1 MSIII
6 KILLIFI
13 FNIFILHQSFA
24 LNLDLKFHKE
34 TINDYCDF
42 LYNKKDNLF
51 SSDHWRVEE
60 VDNIKEY
67 FHLSS
72 KIKIKIF
79 PFIRGEKINGIRF
92 TFYNENEEPLL
103 LVNVDKKCNIM
114 VSRLIQRDIT
124 GKIFSIDNLSSD
136 LSKVKSSE
144 YFNPPLEKQK
154 PFKGIKVAIVD
165 TGVNYNLDF
174 IADKISRIDESNLT
188 GYDFEDNDSLPY
200 DIDTG
205 RSVFFPMHHGTSV
218 SSIILREA
226 PMSELVVYRFPRSE
240 MCKFENLIEHISVN
254 KIKIVNL
261 SMGSVNKDDWQCFYK
276 AAKSNKNILF
286 FVSAGNDGKNIDF
299 EKIYPASFD
308 LENIIVVTSSD
319 ISGNLAQGSNFG
331 SVSVDFLIP
340 GEQIPVI
347 DHRGVKTNA
356 SGSSFAVPRVVAM
369 AIRIL
374 SNNTNANILDIKSK
388 LISRAI
394 RSNEKVKYGW
404 IPDPLDNYLLN

>member
-42 LYNKKDNLF
+42 LYKKKDNLF

-60 VDNIKEY
+60 VNNIKEY

-114 VSRLIQRDIT
+114 VSRLIQRDIN

-144 YFNPPLEKQK
+144 YFNPTLEKQK

-188 GYDFEDNDSLPY
+188 GYDFEDDDSLPY

-356 SGSSFAVPRVVAM
+356 SGSSFAVPRAVAM

-374 SNNTNANILDIKSK
+374 SNNPNANIFAIKSK

-394 RSNEKVKYGW
+394 QSNEKVKYGW

>member
-6 KILLIFI
+6 KIFLIFI

-42 LYNKKDNLF
+42 LFNKKDNLF

-60 VDNIKEY
+60 VNNIKEY

-72 KIKIKIF
+72 KIKIKIL

-92 TFYNENEEPLL
+92 TFYNESQEPLL

-114 VSRLIQRDIT
+114 VSRLIQRDIN

-144 YFNPPLEKQK
+144 YFNPPLKKQK

-188 GYDFEDNDSLPY
+188 GYDFEDDDSLPY

-340 GEQIPVI
+340 GEQIQVI

>member
-34 TINDYCDF
+34 TINDYCDS
-42 LYNKKDNLF
+42 LYNKKDNIF
-51 SSDHWRVEE
+51 SSDHWKVEE

-188 GYDFEDNDSLPY
+188 GYDFEDDDSLPY

-356 SGSSFAVPRVVAM
+356 SGSSFAVPRAVAM

>member
-34 TINDYCDF
+34 TINDYCDS
-42 LYNKKDNLF
+42 LYNKKDNIF
-51 SSDHWRVEE
+51 SSDHWKVEE

-188 GYDFEDNDSLPY
+188 GYDFEDDDSLPY

>member
-51 SSDHWRVEE
+51 SSDHWKVEE

-144 YFNPPLEKQK
+144 YFNPPLKKQK

-188 GYDFEDNDSLPY
+188 GYDFEDDDSLPY

-331 SVSVDFLIP
+331 SVSVDFLIS

>member
-34 TINDYCDF
+34 TINDYCDS

-51 SSDHWRVEE
+51 SSDHWKVEE

-144 YFNPPLEKQK
+144 YFNPPLKKQK

-188 GYDFEDNDSLPY
+188 GYDFEDDDSLPY

-308 LENIIVVTSSD
+308 LENIIVITSSD

>member
-60 VDNIKEY
+60 VNNIKEY

-144 YFNPPLEKQK
+144 YFNPPLKKQK

-188 GYDFEDNDSLPY
+188 GYDFEDDDSLPY

>member
-92 TFYNENEEPLL
+92 TFYNESQEPLL

-188 GYDFEDNDSLPY
+188 GYDFEDDDSLPY

-299 EKIYPASFD
+299 DKIYPASFD

>member
-51 SSDHWRVEE
+51 SSDHWKVEE

-144 YFNPPLEKQK
+144 YFNPTLEKQK

-188 GYDFEDNDSLPY
+188 GYDFEDDDSLPY

>member
-60 VDNIKEY
+60 VNNIKEY

-114 VSRLIQRDIT
+114 VSRLIQRDIN

-144 YFNPPLEKQK
+144 YFNPTLEKQK

-188 GYDFEDNDSLPY
+188 GYDFEDDDSLPY

-299 EKIYPASFD
+299 DKIYPASFD

-356 SGSSFAVPRVVAM
+356 SGSSFAVPRAVAM

>member
-188 GYDFEDNDSLPY
+188 GYDFEDDDSLPY

-331 SVSVDFLIP
+331 SLSVDFLIP

>member
-51 SSDHWRVEE
+51 SSDHWKVEE

-144 YFNPPLEKQK
+144 YFNPPLKKQK

-188 GYDFEDNDSLPY
+188 GYDFEDDDSLPY

-299 EKIYPASFD
+299 DKIYPASFD

>member
-6 KILLIFI
+6 KIFLIFI

-60 VDNIKEY
+60 VNNIKEY

-144 YFNPPLEKQK
+144 YFNPPLKKQK

-188 GYDFEDNDSLPY
+188 GYDFEDDDSLPY

-356 SGSSFAVPRVVAM
+356 SGSSFAVPRAVAM

>member
-60 VDNIKEY
+60 VNNIKEY

-92 TFYNENEEPLL
+92 TFFNENEEPLL

-144 YFNPPLEKQK
+144 YFNPPLKKQK

-188 GYDFEDNDSLPY
+188 GYDFEDDDSLPY

-299 EKIYPASFD
+299 DKIYPASFD

>member
-1 MSIII
+1 MSLII

-13 FNIFILHQSFA
+13 FNICILHQSFA

-51 SSDHWRVEE
+51 SSDHWRVKE

-114 VSRLIQRDIT
+114 VSRLIQRDMT

-154 PFKGIKVAIVD
+154 PTRGIKVAIVD

-188 GYDFEDNDSLPY
+188 GYDFEDDDSLPY

-240 MCKFENLIEHISVN
+240 MCKFENLVEHISVN

-261 SMGSVNKDDWQCFYK
+261 SMGSVNKDDWQCFYR

-299 EKIYPASFD
+299 DKIYPASFD

-356 SGSSFAVPRVVAM
+356 SGSSFAVPRAVAM

>member
-136 LSKVKSSE
+136 LSEVKSSE
-144 YFNPPLEKQK
+144 YFNPPLKKQK

-188 GYDFEDNDSLPY
+188 GYDFEDDDSLPY

>member
-6 KILLIFI
+6 KIFLIFI

-34 TINDYCDF
+34 TINEYCDF

-60 VDNIKEY
+60 VNNIKEY

-114 VSRLIQRDIT
+114 VSRLIQRDIN
-124 GKIFSIDNLSSD
+124 GKIFSIDNLSSG

-188 GYDFEDNDSLPY
+188 GYDFEDDDSLPY

-299 EKIYPASFD
+299 DKIYPASFD
-308 LENIIVVTSSD
+308 LENIIVITSSD

-340 GEQIPVI
+340 GEQIPVM

>member
-6 KILLIFI
+6 KIFLIFI
-13 FNIFILHQSFA
+13 FNIFILHKSFA

-60 VDNIKEY
+60 VNNIKEY

-72 KIKIKIF
+72 EIKIKIF

-103 LVNVDKKCNIM
+103 LVNVDKNCNIM
-114 VSRLIQRDIT
+114 VSRLIQRDMT

-136 LSKVKSSE
+136 LSEVKSSE
-144 YFNPPLEKQK
+144 YFNPPLKKQK

-188 GYDFEDNDSLPY
+188 GYDFEDDDSLPY

-261 SMGSVNKDDWQCFYK
+261 SMGSVNKDDWQCFYR

-299 EKIYPASFD
+299 DKIYPASFD
-308 LENIIVVTSSD
+308 LENIIVITSSD

-340 GEQIPVI
+340 GEQIPVM

-374 SNNTNANILDIKSK
+374 SNNPNANILDIKSK

>member
-6 KILLIFI
+6 KILLTFI

-51 SSDHWRVEE
+51 LSDHWRVEE

-72 KIKIKIF
+72 KIKIKIL

-92 TFYNENEEPLL
+92 TFYNKNEEPLL

-114 VSRLIQRDIT
+114 VSRLIQRDMT
-124 GKIFSIDNLSSD
+124 GKIFSIDKLSSD

-144 YFNPPLEKQK
+144 YFNPPLKKQK

-188 GYDFEDNDSLPY
+188 GYDFEDDDSLPY

-240 MCKFENLIEHISVN
+240 MCIFENLIEHISVN

>member
-6 KILLIFI
+6 KIFLIFV

-42 LYNKKDNLF
+42 LYKKKDNLF

-114 VSRLIQRDIT
+114 VSRLIQRDIN

-144 YFNPPLEKQK
+144 YFNPPLKKQK

-174 IADKISRIDESNLT
+174 IADKISRIDESNLA
-188 GYDFEDNDSLPY
+188 GYDFEDDDSLPY

-394 RSNEKVKYGW
+394 RSDEKVKYGW

>member
-51 SSDHWRVEE
+51 LSDHWRVEE

-72 KIKIKIF
+72 KIKIKIL

-92 TFYNENEEPLL
+92 TFYNKNEEPLL

-114 VSRLIQRDIT
+114 VSRLIQRDMT
-124 GKIFSIDNLSSD
+124 GKIFSIDKLSSD

-144 YFNPPLEKQK
+144 YFNPPLKKQK

-188 GYDFEDNDSLPY
+188 GYDFEDDDSLPY

-240 MCKFENLIEHISVN
+240 MCIFENLIEHISVN

>member
-6 KILLIFI
+6 KIFLIFI

-42 LYNKKDNLF
+42 LFNKKDNLF

-60 VDNIKEY
+60 VNNIKEY

-144 YFNPPLEKQK
+144 YFNPTLEKQK

-188 GYDFEDNDSLPY
+188 GYDFEDDDSLPY

-205 RSVFFPMHHGTSV
+205 RSIFFPMHHGTSV

-261 SMGSVNKDDWQCFYK
+261 SMGSVNKDDWQCFYR

-299 EKIYPASFD
+299 DKIYPASFD
-308 LENIIVVTSSD
+308 LENIIVITSSD

-340 GEQIPVI
+340 GEQIPVM

>member
-1 MSIII
+1 MSII
-6 KILLIFI
+6 KKTFLFFI

-42 LYNKKDNLF
+42 LYKKKDNLF

-103 LVNVDKKCNIM
+103 LVNVDKNCNIT
-114 VSRLIQRDIT
+114 VSRLIQRDMT
-124 GKIFSIDNLSSD
+124 GKILSIDNLSSD
-136 LSKVKSSE
+136 LSEVKSSE
-144 YFNPPLEKQK
+144 YFNPPLKKQK

-188 GYDFEDNDSLPY
+188 GYDFEDDDSLPY

-240 MCKFENLIEHISVN
+240 MCKFENLVEHISVN

-261 SMGSVNKDDWQCFYK
+261 SMGSVNKDDWQCFYR

>member
-42 LYNKKDNLF
+42 LYKKKDNLF

-92 TFYNENEEPLL
+92 IFYNENEEPLL

-114 VSRLIQRDIT
+114 VSRLIERDTT

-188 GYDFEDNDSLPY
+188 GYDFEDDDSLPY

-374 SNNTNANILDIKSK
+374 SNNPNANIFDIKSK
-388 LISRAI
+388 LISRTI
-394 RSNEKVKYGW
+394 RSNEQVKYGW

>member
-60 VDNIKEY
+60 VNNIKEY

-136 LSKVKSSE
+136 LSEVKSSE
-144 YFNPPLEKQK
+144 YFNPPLKKQK

-188 GYDFEDNDSLPY
+188 GYDFEDDDSLPY

-261 SMGSVNKDDWQCFYK
+261 SMGSVNKDDWQCFYR

-299 EKIYPASFD
+299 DKIYPASFD
-308 LENIIVVTSSD
+308 LENIIVITSSD

>member
-1 MSIII
+1 
-6 KILLIFI
+6 
-13 FNIFILHQSFA
+13 
-24 LNLDLKFHKE
+24 
-34 TINDYCDF
+34 
-42 LYNKKDNLF
+42 
-51 SSDHWRVEE
+51 
-60 VDNIKEY
+60 
-67 FHLSS
+67 
-72 KIKIKIF
+72 
-79 PFIRGEKINGIRF
+79 
-92 TFYNENEEPLL
+92 
-103 LVNVDKKCNIM
+103 
-114 VSRLIQRDIT
+114 
-124 GKIFSIDNLSSD
+124 
-136 LSKVKSSE
+136 
-144 YFNPPLEKQK
+144 
-154 PFKGIKVAIVD
+154 
-165 TGVNYNLDF
+165 
-174 IADKISRIDESNLT
+174 
-188 GYDFEDNDSLPY
+188 
-200 DIDTG
+200 
-205 RSVFFPMHHGTSV
+205 MHHGTSV

-356 SGSSFAVPRVVAM
+356 SGSSFAVPRAVAM

>member
-13 FNIFILHQSFA
+13 FNICILHQSFA

-42 LYNKKDNLF
+42 LYKKKDNLF

-60 VDNIKEY
+60 VNNIKEY

-114 VSRLIQRDIT
+114 VTRLIQRDIT

-136 LSKVKSSE
+136 LSEVKSSE
-144 YFNPPLEKQK
+144 YFNPHLKKQK

-174 IADKISRIDESNLT
+174 IADKISRKNESNLT
-188 GYDFEDNDSLPY
+188 GYDFEDDDSLPY

-299 EKIYPASFD
+299 DKIYPASFD
-308 LENIIVVTSSD
+308 LKNIIVITSSD

>member
-6 KILLIFI
+6 KIFLIFI
-13 FNIFILHQSFA
+13 FNIFILHKSFA

-42 LYNKKDNLF
+42 LYKKKDNLF

-103 LVNVDKKCNIM
+103 LVNVDKNCNIM
-114 VSRLIQRDIT
+114 VSRLIQRDMT
-124 GKIFSIDNLSSD
+124 GKIFSIDNLSPD
-136 LSKVKSSE
+136 LSEVKSSE
-144 YFNPPLEKQK
+144 YFNPPLKKQK

-205 RSVFFPMHHGTSV
+205 RSIFFPMHHGTSV

-261 SMGSVNKDDWQCFYK
+261 SMGSVNKDDWQCFYR
-276 AAKSNKNILF
+276 AAKSNKDILF

-299 EKIYPASFD
+299 DKIYPASFD

-374 SNNTNANILDIKSK
+374 SNNPNANIFDIKSK

>member
-42 LYNKKDNLF
+42 LYKKKDNLF

-136 LSKVKSSE
+136 LSEVKSSE
-144 YFNPPLEKQK
+144 YFNPPLKKQK

-188 GYDFEDNDSLPY
+188 GYDFEDDDSLPY

-356 SGSSFAVPRVVAM
+356 SGSSFAVPRAVAM

>member
-6 KILLIFI
+6 KIFLIFI
-13 FNIFILHQSFA
+13 FNIFILHKSFA

-60 VDNIKEY
+60 VNNIKEY

-92 TFYNENEEPLL
+92 TFYSANEEPLL
-103 LVNVDKKCNIM
+103 LVNVDKNCNII

-136 LSKVKSSE
+136 LSEIKSSE
-144 YFNPPLEKQK
+144 YFNPPLKKQK

-205 RSVFFPMHHGTSV
+205 RSIFFPMHHGTSV

-261 SMGSVNKDDWQCFYK
+261 SMGSVNKDDWQCFYR
-276 AAKSNKNILF
+276 AAKSNKDILF

-299 EKIYPASFD
+299 DKIYPASFD
-308 LENIIVVTSSD
+308 LENIIVITSSD

-340 GEQIPVI
+340 GEQIPVM

-374 SNNTNANILDIKSK
+374 SNNPNANILDIKSK

>member
-6 KILLIFI
+6 KIFLIFI

-136 LSKVKSSE
+136 LSEVKSSE
-144 YFNPPLEKQK
+144 YFNPPLKKQK

-188 GYDFEDNDSLPY
+188 GYDFEDDDSLPY

-261 SMGSVNKDDWQCFYK
+261 SMGSVNKDDWQCFYR

-356 SGSSFAVPRVVAM
+356 SGSSFAVPRAVAM

>member
-42 LYNKKDNLF
+42 LYKKKDNLF

-136 LSKVKSSE
+136 LSEVKSSE
-144 YFNPPLEKQK
+144 YFNPPLKKQK

-205 RSVFFPMHHGTSV
+205 RSIFFPMHHGTSV

-356 SGSSFAVPRVVAM
+356 SGSSFAVPRAVAM

>member
-24 LNLDLKFHKE
+24 LNLDLKFHKK
-34 TINDYCDF
+34 TINDYCDY

-60 VDNIKEY
+60 VNNIKEY

-188 GYDFEDNDSLPY
+188 GYDFEDDDSLPY

-299 EKIYPASFD
+299 DKIYPASFD

-374 SNNTNANILDIKSK
+374 SNNPNANILDIKSK

>member
-6 KILLIFI
+6 KIFLIFI

-60 VDNIKEY
+60 VNNIKEY

-114 VSRLIQRDIT
+114 VSRLIQRDIN

-136 LSKVKSSE
+136 LSEVKSSE
-144 YFNPPLEKQK
+144 YFNPPLKKQK
-154 PFKGIKVAIVD
+154 PFEGIKVAIVD

-188 GYDFEDNDSLPY
+188 GYDFEDDDSLPY

-261 SMGSVNKDDWQCFYK
+261 SMGSVNKDDWQCFYR

-299 EKIYPASFD
+299 DKIYPASFD
-308 LENIIVVTSSD
+308 LENIIVITSSD

-340 GEQIPVI
+340 GEQIPVM

-374 SNNTNANILDIKSK
+374 SNNPNANIFAIKSK

>member
-6 KILLIFI
+6 KIFLIFI

-136 LSKVKSSE
+136 LSEVKSSE
-144 YFNPPLEKQK
+144 YFNPPLKKQK

-188 GYDFEDNDSLPY
+188 GYDFEDDDSLPY

-240 MCKFENLIEHISVN
+240 MCKFENLIEHISLN

-261 SMGSVNKDDWQCFYK
+261 SMGSVNKDDWQCFYR

-299 EKIYPASFD
+299 DKIYPASFD

>member
-34 TINDYCDF
+34 TINDYCDS

-51 SSDHWRVEE
+51 SSDHWKVEE

-136 LSKVKSSE
+136 LSEVKSSE
-144 YFNPPLEKQK
+144 YFNPPLKKQK

-188 GYDFEDNDSLPY
+188 GYDFEDDDSLPY

>member
-6 KILLIFI
+6 KIFLIFI

-42 LYNKKDNLF
+42 LYKKKDNLF

-60 VDNIKEY
+60 VNNIKEY

-92 TFYNENEEPLL
+92 TFYNENKEPLL

-114 VSRLIQRDIT
+114 VSRLIQRDIN

-136 LSKVKSSE
+136 LSEVKSSE
-144 YFNPPLEKQK
+144 YFNPPLKKQK

-188 GYDFEDNDSLPY
+188 GYDFEDDDSLPY

-356 SGSSFAVPRVVAM
+356 SGSSFAVPRAVAM

-394 RSNEKVKYGW
+394 LSNEKVKYGW

>member
-114 VSRLIQRDIT
+114 VSRLIQRDVT

-188 GYDFEDNDSLPY
+188 GYDFEDDDSLPY

-374 SNNTNANILDIKSK
+374 SNNPNANILDIKSK

>member
-42 LYNKKDNLF
+42 LYKKKDNLF

-174 IADKISRIDESNLT
+174 IAEKISRIDESNLT
-188 GYDFEDNDSLPY
+188 GYDFEDDDSLPY

-240 MCKFENLIEHISVN
+240 MSKFENLIEHISVN

>member
-42 LYNKKDNLF
+42 LYKKKDNLF

-114 VSRLIQRDIT
+114 VSRLIQRDIN

-136 LSKVKSSE
+136 LSEIKSSE
-144 YFNPPLEKQK
+144 YFNPPLKKQK

-174 IADKISRIDESNLT
+174 IADKISRINESNLT
-188 GYDFEDNDSLPY
+188 GYDFEDDDSLPY

-299 EKIYPASFD
+299 DKIYPASFD
-308 LENIIVVTSSD
+308 LENIIVITSSD